1 MSCNT
6 LTLLPYSGSVESNTE
21 IQVSGKVKIA
31 LLRKLAIL
39 GRRWPPIFKN
49 QVQTPQAVLRDYTGK
64 RWTGEEV
71 NHYIFRNGALM
82 SYFWLEYN
90 LSRKSLVSYYWRIWH
105 NGKAYRITN
114 LQSQYASVVS
124 SVNGELWW
132 GAKGL

>member
-49 QVQTPQAVLRDYTGK
+49 QVQTPQAVLREYTGK
-64 RWTGEEV
+64 RGTGMDW
-71 NHYIFRNGALM
+71 GGG
-82 SYFWLEYN
+82 
-90 LSRKSLVSYYWRIWH
+90 KSLYFQKWCSHVLLLVGI
-105 NGKAYRITN
+105 
-114 LQSQYASVVS
+114 
-124 SVNGELWW
+124 
-132 GAKGL
+132 